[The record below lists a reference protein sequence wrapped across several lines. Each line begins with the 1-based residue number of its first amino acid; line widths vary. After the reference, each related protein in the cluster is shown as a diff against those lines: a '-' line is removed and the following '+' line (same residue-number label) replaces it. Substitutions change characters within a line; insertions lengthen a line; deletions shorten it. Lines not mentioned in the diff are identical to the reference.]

1 MKGKKLIKFIPSYHP
16 ELDDLVEIWEVVRAE
31 GNVLYIKHIGRTTR
45 NYFFEKETYKGEY
58 ILWNSFIDSRYVIVI
73 VNKGKGE

>member
-1 MKGKKLIKFIPSYHP
+1 MKGKKLVKFIPSQHP

-31 GNVLYIKHIGRTTR
+31 GNVLYIKYIGRTVI

-73 VNKGKGE
+73 VNKDKGE